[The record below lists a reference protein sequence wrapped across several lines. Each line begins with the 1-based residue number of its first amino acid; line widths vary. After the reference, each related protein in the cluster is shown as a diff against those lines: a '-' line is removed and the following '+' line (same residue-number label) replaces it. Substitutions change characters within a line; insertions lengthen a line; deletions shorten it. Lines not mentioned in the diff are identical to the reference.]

1 MHLTRIAVRNH
12 SRLQDLELEV
22 REHMV
27 LIGPNDVGKSSLL
40 RCLDLLLGASTAQLY
55 SKVTI
60 DDLRDPDGTFVVE
73 VDLAD
78 FSADDQALFPDE
90 ITVGAGGIQ
99 SLTVRLEASFDA
111 NQTLSIQR
119 FAPAGGTGRQLA
131 RGQLLGIGWTL
142 LGATDGSRDI
152 RDGRHSMLDDIL
164 SAVDLGAE
172 QAAFDALIEKLSED
186 LHSSKVLEG
195 IRGDL
200 AGQLSRALPEA
211 ILKDDLEF
219 IPGASADNDPLSG
232 VRLQVRKSGVSRA
245 VSDQSDGMRAI
256 YAIALYDLISGGAN
270 MVGIDEPEVHLH
282 PSSQRSL
289 ARLLQAGKNQKFLA
303 THSSDVVSAFPAES
317 IVVVR
322 AGGVVVQPR
331 KGFLSSDQRLVVR
344 WWVRDRLEPLTARRV
359 VGVEGISDRIVLER
373 VAELTGRE
381 LDRLGV
387 SVVETGGAG
396 DMGAIWQLFGPDGF
410 HVPMSLL
417 IDRDAVA
424 DTARKLGVAEADL
437 NTRSVWISD
446 RDLEEEYTIA
456 IGKDALW
463 QAISASGLFSKN
475 ELANCQGTGPS
486 GATTSDDVAS
496 FCRFK
501 STYKAR
507 AAMVVAGLLDE
518 ATARKIKSVDGLL
531 GEITR

>member
-1 MHLTRIAVRNH
+1 
-12 SRLQDLELEV
+12 
-22 REHMV
+22 
-27 LIGPNDVGKSSLL
+27 
-40 RCLDLLLGASTAQLY
+40 
-55 SKVTI
+55 
-60 DDLRDPDGTFVVE
+60 
-73 VDLAD
+73 
-78 FSADDQALFPDE
+78 
-90 ITVGAGGIQ
+90 
-99 SLTVRLEASFDA
+99 
-111 NQTLSIQR
+111 
-119 FAPAGGTGRQLA
+119 
-131 RGQLLGIGWTL
+131 
-142 LGATDGSRDI
+142 
-152 RDGRHSMLDDIL
+152 
-164 SAVDLGAE
+164 
-172 QAAFDALIEKLSED
+172 
-186 LHSSKVLEG
+186 
-195 IRGDL
+195 
-200 AGQLSRALPEA
+200 
-211 ILKDDLEF
+211 
-219 IPGASADNDPLSG
+219 
-232 VRLQVRKSGVSRA
+232 
-245 VSDQSDGMRAI
+245 
-256 YAIALYDLISGGAN
+256 
-270 MVGIDEPEVHLH
+270 
-282 PSSQRSL
+282 
-289 ARLLQAGKNQKFLA
+289 
-303 THSSDVVSAFPAES
+303 
-317 IVVVR
+317 
-322 AGGVVVQPR
+322 
-331 KGFLSSDQRLVVR
+331 VR

-446 RDLEEEYTIA
+446 RDLEEEYTTA
-456 IGKDALW
+456 IGADTLW
-463 QAISASGLFSKN
+463 QAINASGLFSKN

-486 GATTSDDVAS
+486 GARTSDDVAS